1 MILSFQ
7 SKLGTVIILT
17 NKRDKLFINKK
28 KKSGVKEAVRHKT
41 MTTGIHCTIG
51 LIY

>member
-17 NKRDKLFINKK
+17 NRRDKLFINK

-41 MTTGIHCTIG
+41 MATGIHCTIG